1 MARKKDRT
9 DSPIDQFIG
18 LVDESLSPH
27 EAEELRR
34 KIDIDPNLRSEFEQY
49 RRIVAGER
57 RVHSV
62 TGEPSADFLEQV
74 MTNVRNEPD
83 EGMKL
88 TQWEMVVMQYKKYRN
103 VVVGAIATGGV
114 VCLALLLPEGEV
126 GSGDQ
131 ALRSSGSGYSP
142 VAKYNDDRVAA
153 AAPPADASSFIG
165 DAVTAFHDTETQ
177 AVKGGD
183 KTNDV
188 GQNASLGG
196 SSTSAVGRPMPPAK
210 EEGMTGSV
218 SRFNKGRA
226 LVLNDLLAERLY
238 QYEEKSGTVLKQMID
253 KSSDALAGAPSTDSA
268 HPTVAQR
275 ITPPHQPIT
284 QPFQLTTTAPHSTF
298 SMDVDTGSYTNTR
311 KILRSGRRPSVDLVR
326 AEEFINYFSYQHPT
340 NTEKPFS
347 TVYDIAPSPM
357 TKGAKILRIGVKS
370 RESISSDKPWN
381 LVFLIDTSGSMADHN
396 KLPMVKEALKLLA
409 GKMRASDRLSIVTY
423 ANGSQV
429 ALPPTR
435 SGELDRINGVIDGL
449 TAEGGTN
456 GHAGITL
463 AYQAA
468 QQGFIPNGV
477 NRVILATDGDFNVG
491 ITNHDELITEIQR
504 QRLKNVSLTTVGV
517 GEANY
522 QEHLMEQLA
531 DKGDGNYFYLDTFDE
546 ARKVFGHDLIS
557 TIDTVAKDAKIQV
570 EFNPAAVSQYRLIGY
585 ENRALAAHQFTD
597 NSVDAGEVGA
607 GQSVTALYEV
617 VLAGDKVTQE
627 GTVETRYGPTPA
639 PTPTPGPR
647 PEEFGFVRIRFQ
659 DPTSKEVEQLSFP
672 MMTEQVQSSL
682 AESSENLRF
691 ATAVA
696 AFAEKL
702 CGVAINATYAEI
714 ADLAQGARGSD
725 PDGRRAE
732 FISLVRE
739 AEAMP

>member
-18 LVDESLSPH
+18 LIDESLSPH

-83 EGMKL
+83 EGLKL

-103 VVVGAIATGGV
+103 VVVGGIATGGV

-131 ALRSSGSGYSP
+131 DMRRADSGYSP
-142 VAKYNDDRVAA
+142 AAKYNDDRVAEL
-153 AAPPADASSFIG
+153 G
-165 DAVTAFHDTETQ
+165 DLLTAFHDTVKQ
-177 AVKGGD
+177 AFQGGD
-183 KTNDV
+183 KTNE
-188 GQNASLGG
+188 GEQNFYLRGP
-196 SSTSAVGRPMPPAK
+196 STSAAGRPVPPVREEEK
-210 EEGMTGSV
+210 ERSAQFQEKTAGLRT
-218 SRFNKGRA
+218 RA
-226 LVLNDLLAERLY
+226 L
-238 QYEEKSGTVLKQMID
+238 
-253 KSSDALAGAPSTDSA
+253 DAMADAPWIGQPMQEAGAGLVDYSVLQDDSYLHIPSTDSA
-268 HPTVAQR
+268 HPTVAQPN
-275 ITPPHQPIT
+275 TPYRQPLT
-284 QPFQLTTTAPHSTF
+284 PLFQLTNTAPHSTF
-298 SMDVDTGSYTNTR
+298 SMDVDTGSYTNSR
-311 KILRSGRRPSVDLVR
+311 KILRSGRRPSADSVR

-370 RESISSDKPWN
+370 REIISSDKPWN

-429 ALPPTR
+429 ALPPTS

-546 ARKVFGHDLIS
+546 ARKVFGHDLVS

-617 VLAGDKVTQE
+617 VLAGDKITQE

-702 CGVAINATYAEI
+702 RGVSMIATYAEI

-739 AEAMP
+739 AGAMP

>member
-18 LVDESLSPH
+18 LIDESLSPH

-49 RRIVAGER
+49 RRIVAGEK

-83 EGMKL
+83 EGLKL
-88 TQWEMVVMQYKKYRN
+88 TQWEMVVMQYKRYRN
-103 VVVGAIATGGV
+103 VVVGGIATGGV

-131 ALRSSGSGYSP
+131 ALRS
-142 VAKYNDDRVAA
+142 A
-153 AAPPADASSFIG
+153 
-165 DAVTAFHDTETQ
+165 E
-177 AVKGGD
+177 
-183 KTNDV
+183 
-188 GQNASLGG
+188 
-196 SSTSAVGRPMPPAK
+196 SANELAG
-210 EEGMTGSV
+210 
-218 SRFNKGRA
+218 RFNEELRELRQLRSQNEEANRRNPELNK
-226 LVLNDLLAERLY
+226 VLI
-238 QYEEKSGTVLKQMID
+238 QYEDTTAPILERMID
-253 KSSDALAGAPSTDSA
+253 KMEASAGAPSTDSA
-268 HPTVAQR
+268 HPILAQR
-275 ITPPHQPIT
+275 NTPQHQPIT
-284 QPFQLTTTAPHSTF
+284 QPFQLTSTAPHSTF

-311 KILRSGRRPSVDLVR
+311 KILRSGRRPSADSVR

-340 NTEKPFS
+340 NAEKPFS

-429 ALPPTR
+429 ALPPT
-435 SGELDRINGVIDGL
+435 SSAELDRINGVIDGL

-463 AYQAA
+463 AYEAA
-468 QQGFIPNGV
+468 QKGFIPNGV

-491 ITNHDELITEIQR
+491 ITNHDELISEIQR

-546 ARKVFGHDLIS
+546 ARKVFGHDLVS

-617 VLAGDKVTQE
+617 VLAGDKITQE
-627 GTVETRYGPTPA
+627 GTVETRYGPTPV

-691 ATAVA
+691 ATAVG

-702 CGVAINATYAEI
+702 RGVPMSATYAEI

-739 AEAMP
+739 AGAIP

>member
-1 MARKKDRT
+1 
-9 DSPIDQFIG
+9 
-18 LVDESLSPH
+18 
-27 EAEELRR
+27 
-34 KIDIDPNLRSEFEQY
+34 
-49 RRIVAGER
+49 
-57 RVHSV
+57 
-62 TGEPSADFLEQV
+62 
-74 MTNVRNEPD
+74 
-83 EGMKL
+83 
-88 TQWEMVVMQYKKYRN
+88 
-103 VVVGAIATGGV
+103 
-114 VCLALLLPEGEV
+114 
-126 GSGDQ
+126 
-131 ALRSSGSGYSP
+131 
-142 VAKYNDDRVAA
+142 
-153 AAPPADASSFIG
+153 
-165 DAVTAFHDTETQ
+165 
-177 AVKGGD
+177 
-183 KTNDV
+183 
-188 GQNASLGG
+188 
-196 SSTSAVGRPMPPAK
+196 
-210 EEGMTGSV
+210 
-218 SRFNKGRA
+218 
-226 LVLNDLLAERLY
+226 
-238 QYEEKSGTVLKQMID
+238 
-253 KSSDALAGAPSTDSA
+253 
-268 HPTVAQR
+268 
-275 ITPPHQPIT
+275 
-284 QPFQLTTTAPHSTF
+284 
-298 SMDVDTGSYTNTR
+298 
-311 KILRSGRRPSVDLVR
+311 VR

-340 NTEKPFS
+340 NAEKPFS

-429 ALPPTR
+429 ALPPT
-435 SGELDRINGVIDGL
+435 SSAELDRINGVIDGL

-463 AYQAA
+463 AYEAA
-468 QQGFIPNGV
+468 QKGFIPNGV

-491 ITNHDELITEIQR
+491 ITNHDELISEIQR

-546 ARKVFGHDLIS
+546 ARKVFGHDLVS

-617 VLAGDKVTQE
+617 VLAGDKITQE
-627 GTVETRYGPTPA
+627 GTVETRYGPTPV

-691 ATAVA
+691 ATAVG

-702 CGVAINATYAEI
+702 RGVPMSATYAEI

-739 AEAMP
+739 AGAMP